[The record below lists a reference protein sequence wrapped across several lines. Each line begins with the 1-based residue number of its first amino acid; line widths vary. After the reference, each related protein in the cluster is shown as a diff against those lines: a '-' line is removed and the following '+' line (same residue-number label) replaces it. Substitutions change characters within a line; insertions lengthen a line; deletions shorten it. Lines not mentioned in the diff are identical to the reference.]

1 MNLLGN
7 ITTVVSTIAAAVA
20 TIFTARIAY
29 INEKQRKQE
38 MVPVLCL
45 YGGKA
50 VCRVVAGECDDFGR
64 LIEYERHLNSCSYP
78 ALLFFKNL
86 GKGPASLMEV
96 ELNTRDIE
104 CHIGVPITIPPDAV
118 GEVKVWL
125 PKQDVFYEIEVN
137 LYYWDVENKA
147 YHTTSKILLKHQRT
161 VEPDTGEEGALL
173 DWRMKSETFA
183 PIKKERPQEVK
194 HWQKAEE
201 YDIDCNKAELL
212 RSQ

>member
-7 ITTVVSTIAAAVA
+7 ITTVVSTLAAAVA
-20 TIFTARIAY
+20 AIFTACIAC

-50 VCRVVAGECDDFGR
+50 VPRIGGGECDDFGK
-64 LIEYERHLNSCSYP
+64 LIVYERRLDSCSYP

-96 ELNTRDIE
+96 ELDTRDIE
-104 CHIGVPITIPPDAV
+104 CHIGVPITIPPGAV
-118 GEVKVWL
+118 GEVKIWL
-125 PKQDVFYEIEVN
+125 PKQNVFYEVEVN

-147 YHTTSKILLKHQRT
+147 YRTTSKILLKHQRT

-201 YDIDCNKAELL
+201 YGIDRDKVELL